1 MLLDFQ
7 KVCST
12 FNLEK
17 IDLLYPIWIK
27 LYKICRQNL
36 YKFTSILLFLIISTS
51 EKLFLTLVYILDRAC
66 LTLCL
71 QVDESDSVNSLM
83 APASTF
89 PTIEGTDTIKL
100 FSISSCFC
108 NVSTNQKRVCVS
120 VNQSEESIC
129 WHQPIRREYLLYC
142 EPIKREYIMLISTNQ
157 KRVFLC
163 CSYVI
168 GQK

>member
-1 MLLDFQ
+1 M
-7 KVCST
+7 
-12 FNLEK
+12 
-17 IDLLYPIWIK
+17 
-27 LYKICRQNL
+27 
-36 YKFTSILLFLIISTS
+36 LFLIISTS

-108 NVSTNQKRVCVS
+108 NVSTNQKTVCNI